1 MTNTTYF
8 HYRTCNLCEAMC
20 GIEVH
25 HQGDSISAIK
35 GDSDDPF
42 SEGHICPKATALQ
55 DVYHDKNRLKH
66 PVKRTENGWEEIS
79 WEQAFDEVTD
89 NLLRIQAQHGNN
101 AVGIYLGNPNSHN
114 AGSILYAPALIR
126 ALKTKNRFS
135 ATSVDQLPHHFAA
148 YFMFGHQLLLPIP
161 DVDHTDYFLM
171 LGANPLA
178 SNGSLMTAGGIERR
192 LKNVQKRGGKLVVI
206 DPRKTETAKL
216 ADEHHFIKPA
226 ADVFFLLAMVNT
238 IFADDKVNLGHL
250 ADLIDDSQLHQLRE
264 AVADFTPENIASQ
277 TGISAEDL
285 RRIVH
290 DFTSAEKAVCYGRV
304 GLSMQPFGG
313 LCQWLM
319 NVVNILTGNLDS
331 VGGAMFTQPAFD
343 VVAVTSLTGQTGSYD
358 RWRSRVR
365 NLPEFG
371 GELPVSVL
379 AEEILTEGEGQI
391 RALITSAGNP
401 VLSTPNG
408 TQVEKALESLDYMVA
423 IDIYIN
429 ESTRHANIILPP
441 TTGLEA
447 DHYDVVFHV
456 LAVRNSAKFSPA
468 MVHVEDDRRH
478 DWMIFQTLANML
490 DRKRGGKAPNRKDY
504 VRRMHLWQ
512 LLDFGLRVG
521 PYGVNGGRKNRD
533 DGLSLKRLLKN
544 RHGIDLGALQPCL
557 KARIVTPNRKINL
570 IYDHVLNDL
579 PRAKAVMT
587 ASANGHA
594 DDLLL
599 IGRRHVRSNNSWMH
613 NSNRLM
619 KGKNRCTLMIHPQDA
634 QARNIADGAVVCV
647 TSRVGQVEIVAEI
660 TDEVMQGVVSIP
672 HGFGHTR
679 KGAELE
685 IATQPHYAGVSIND
699 LTDDQA
705 IDPMTGNAA
714 FSATPVQVM
723 AQR

>member
-1 MTNTTYF
+1 MTTTTYF

-20 GIEVH
+20 GIEIH
-25 HQGDSISAIK
+25 HQGDTITAIK
-35 GDSDDPF
+35 GDMDDPF
-42 SEGHICPKATALQ
+42 SAGHICPKATALE

-66 PVKRTENGWEEIS
+66 PVKRTPNGWEEIS
-79 WEQAFDEVTD
+79 WEQAFDEVTE
-89 NLLRIQAQHGNN
+89 NLLRIQAEHGNN

-114 AGSILYAPALIR
+114 AGSIIYAPALIR

-148 YFMFGHQLLLPIP
+148 YFMFGHQLLIPIP

-192 LKNVQKRGGKLVVI
+192 LKNLKNRGGQLVVI

-216 ADEHHFIKPA
+216 ANEHHFIKPA
-226 ADVFFLLAMVNT
+226 ADVFFLLAMVNVL
-238 IFADDKVNLGHL
+238 FADDLVDVGHL
-250 ADLIDDSQLHQLRE
+250 ESLISDVQLHQLRDL
-264 AVADFTPENIASQ
+264 VSDFTPESVASQ
-277 TGISAEDL
+277 TGISADNI
-285 RRIVH
+285 RRITH
-290 DFTSAEKAVCYGRV
+290 EFAHADSAVCYGRV
-304 GLSMQPFGG
+304 GLSMQSFGG

-343 VVAVTSLTGQTGSYD
+343 IVGLTSLTGQTGGYD

-365 NLPEFG
+365 GLPEFG

-391 RALITSAGNP
+391 KAMVMVAGNP

-408 TQVEKALESLDYMVA
+408 VQVETAVKSLDYMVA

-429 ESTRHANIILPP
+429 ETTQHANIILPP
-441 TTGLEA
+441 TTGLEV
-447 DHYDVVFHV
+447 DHYDAVFHV

-478 DWMIFQTLANML
+478 DWMIFQTLANKI
-490 DRKRGGKAPNRKDY
+490 DKKRGSKAPNRKDY

-512 LLDFGLRVG
+512 LLDLGLRMG
-521 PYGVNGGRKNRD
+521 PYGVNGGRKNRE
-533 DGLSLKRLLKN
+533 DGLSLKRLLKHP
-544 RHGIDLGALQPCL
+544 HGIDLGALQPCL
-557 KARIVTPNRKINL
+557 KDRIVTPTGKINL
-570 IYDHVLNDL
+570 IFDQALADL
-579 PRAKAVMT
+579 PRAKAVLNT
-587 ASANGHA
+587 PTDSH
-594 DDLLL
+594 DLLL

-613 NSNRLM
+613 NSQRLM
-619 KGKNRCTLMIHPQDA
+619 KGKNRCTVMINPLDA
-634 QARNIADGAVVCV
+634 QTRGIADGDVVVV
-647 TSRVGQVEIVAEI
+647 TSRVGQVEIPAEI
-660 TDEVMQGVVSIP
+660 TDEMMQGVVSIP
-672 HGFGHTR
+672 HGFGHGR
-679 KGAELE
+679 DGVQLDVAN
-685 IATQPHYAGVSIND
+685 QYAGVSIND

-705 IDPMTGNAA
+705 IDSMTGNAA
-714 FSATPVQVM
+714 FSATPVKVTC
-723 AQR
+723 R

>member
-1 MTNTTYF
+1 MTTTTYF

-25 HQGDSISAIK
+25 HQGDKIVAIK

-42 SEGHICPKATALQ
+42 SEGHICPKATALE

-148 YFMFGHQLLLPIP
+148 YFMFGHQLLVPIP
-161 DVDHTDYFLM
+161 DVDHTNYFLM

-192 LKNVQKRGGKLVVI
+192 LKNLQKRGGKLVVI

-238 IFADDKVNLGHL
+238 IFADNKVNLGHL

-264 AVADFTPENIASQ
+264 AVADFTPENTASQ
-277 TGISAEDL
+277 TGIPADNL

-423 IDIYIN
+423 
-429 ESTRHANIILPP
+429 
-441 TTGLEA
+441 
-447 DHYDVVFHV
+447 
-456 LAVRNSAKFSPA
+456 
-468 MVHVEDDRRH
+468 
-478 DWMIFQTLANML
+478 
-490 DRKRGGKAPNRKDY
+490 
-504 VRRMHLWQ
+504 
-512 LLDFGLRVG
+512 
-521 PYGVNGGRKNRD
+521 
-533 DGLSLKRLLKN
+533 
-544 RHGIDLGALQPCL
+544 
-557 KARIVTPNRKINL
+557 
-570 IYDHVLNDL
+570 
-579 PRAKAVMT
+579 
-587 ASANGHA
+587 
-594 DDLLL
+594 
-599 IGRRHVRSNNSWMH
+599 
-613 NSNRLM
+613 
-619 KGKNRCTLMIHPQDA
+619 
-634 QARNIADGAVVCV
+634 
-647 TSRVGQVEIVAEI
+647 
-660 TDEVMQGVVSIP
+660 
-672 HGFGHTR
+672 
-679 KGAELE
+679 
-685 IATQPHYAGVSIND
+685 
-699 LTDDQA
+699 
-705 IDPMTGNAA
+705 
-714 FSATPVQVM
+714 
-723 AQR
+723 

>member
-1 MTNTTYF
+1 
-8 HYRTCNLCEAMC
+8 MC

-25 HQGDSISAIK
+25 HQGDKITAIK
-35 GDSDDPF
+35 GDMDDPF
-42 SEGHICPKATALQ
+42 SAGHICPKATALE
-55 DVYHDKNRLKH
+55 DVYHDKNRLKR

-79 WEQAFDEVTD
+79 WEQAFDEVAD
-89 NLLRIQAQHGNN
+89 NLLKIQAQHGNN

-114 AGSILYAPALIR
+114 AGSIIYAPALIR

-192 LKNVQKRGGKLVVI
+192 LKNLKNRGGKLVVI
-206 DPRKTETAKL
+206 DPRRTETAKL
-216 ADEHHFIKPA
+216 ANEHHFIKPA
-226 ADVFFLLAMVNT
+226 ADVFFLLALVNVL
-238 IFADDKVNLGHL
+238 FNDDLVDVGHL
-250 ADLIDDSQLHQLRE
+250 EPLISDAHIHQLRDL
-264 AVADFTPENIASQ
+264 VADFTPERVASQ
-277 TGISAEDL
+277 TGMSAGEI
-285 RRIVH
+285 RRITH
-290 DFTSAEKAVCYGRV
+290 EFAHADSAVCYGRV
-304 GLSMQPFGG
+304 GLSMQAFGG

-319 NVVNILTGNLDS
+319 NVINILTGNLDS

-343 VVAVTSLTGQTGSYD
+343 VVAFTSLTGQTGSYD

-365 NLPEFG
+365 GLPEFG

-379 AEEILTEGEGQI
+379 AEEMLTEGDGQI
-391 RALITSAGNP
+391 KAMITVAGNP

-408 TQVEKALESLDYMVA
+408 AQVEKGLQSLDYMVA

-429 ESTRHANIILPP
+429 ETTKYANIILPP
-441 TTGLEA
+441 ATGLEA

-468 MVHVEDDRRH
+468 MVHIEDDRRY
-478 DWMIFQTLANML
+478 DWQIFQSLANIL
-490 DRKRGGKAPNRKDY
+490 DKKRGGKAPNRKDY
-504 VRRMHLWQ
+504 TRRMSLSQ

-521 PYGVNGGRKNRD
+521 PYGVNGGRKNRP
-533 DGLSLKRLLKN
+533 DGLSLKRLHEN
-544 RHGIDLGALQPCL
+544 PHGIDLGVLQPCL
-557 KARIVTPNRKINL
+557 KERIVTPNGKINL
-570 IYDHVLNDL
+570 IFDHVLVDL
-579 PRAKAVMT
+579 PRAKAVLDVPQD
-587 ASANGHA
+587 GH
-594 DDLLL
+594 DLLL

-619 KGKNRCTLMIHPQDA
+619 KGKNRCTVMINPHDA
-634 QARNIADGAVVCV
+634 QTRGIDDGDVVV
-647 TSRVGQVEIVAEI
+647 VSSRVGQVEIPAEI

-672 HGFGHTR
+672 HGFGHGR
-679 KGAELE
+679 DGVQLDVAN
-685 IATQPHYAGVSIND
+685 QYAGVSIND

-705 IDPMTGNAA
+705 IDAMTGNAA
-714 FSATPVQVM
+714 FSATPVKVVCK
-723 AQR
+723 

>member
-1 MTNTTYF
+1 MTHTTLF

-25 HQGDSISAIK
+25 YAGDTISAIK
-35 GDSDDPF
+35 GDMDDPF
-42 SEGHICPKATALQ
+42 SEGHICPKATALE
-55 DVYHDKNRLKH
+55 DIYHDKNRLKH

-114 AGSILYAPALIR
+114 AGSIMYAPAFIR

-135 ATSVDQLPHHFAA
+135 ATSVDQLPHHFAS
-148 YFMFGHQLLLPIP
+148 YFMYGHQLLLPVP

-171 LGANPLA
+171 LGANPVA

-192 LKNVQKRGGKLVVI
+192 LKNLQKRGGKLVVI

-226 ADVFFLLAMVNT
+226 ADVFFLLAMVNI
-238 IFADDKVNLGHL
+238 IFSDDLVTLGHL
-250 ADLIDDSQLHQLRE
+250 APMINEAQLHQLRE
-264 AVADFTPENIASQ
+264 AVADFTPENTASQ
-277 TGISAEDL
+277 TGISADEL

-290 DFTSAEKAVCYGRV
+290 DFISAEKAVCYGRV
-304 GLSMQPFGG
+304 GLSMQSFGG

-331 VGGAMFTQPAFD
+331 VGGSMFTQPAFD
-343 VVAVTSLTGQTGSYD
+343 VVAFTSLLGQKGSYD

-365 NLPEFG
+365 DLPEFG

-379 AEEILTEGEGQI
+379 SEEILTEGEGQI
-391 RALITSAGNP
+391 KALVTSAGNP

-408 TQVEKALESLDYMVA
+408 TQVEKALASLDYMVA

-456 LAVRNSAKFSPA
+456 LAVRNSAKYSSP
-468 MVHVEDDRRH
+468 MVEVGDDRRH
-478 DWMIFQTLANML
+478 DWQIFQTLANVMES
-490 DRKRGGKAPNRKDY
+490 KRGGKAPNRKDY
-504 VRRMHLWQ
+504 LRRMSLAQ
-512 LLDFGLRVG
+512 LLDFGLRAG
-521 PYGVNGGRKNRD
+521 PYGVNGGRKNRE
-533 DGLSLKRLLKN
+533 DGLSLTRLKQAP
-544 RHGIDLGALQPCL
+544 HGIDLGALQPCL
-557 KARIVTPNRKINL
+557 AERIVTANSKINL
-570 IYDHVLNDL
+570 VYDHVLADL
-579 PRAKAVMT
+579 PRAKVVMT
-587 ASANGHA
+587 APMDGDN
-594 DDLLL
+594 LLL

-613 NSNRLM
+613 NSQRLV

-634 QARNIADGAVVCV
+634 DARGIDDGEIVRVQ
-647 TSRVGQVEIVAEI
+647 SRVGQVELPAEI
-660 TDEVMQGVVSIP
+660 TNDVMQGVVSMP
-672 HGFGHTR
+672 HGFGHGR
-679 KGAELE
+679 DGVQLDV
-685 IATQPHYAGVSIND
+685 ATQHAGVSIND

-723 AQR
+723 CR